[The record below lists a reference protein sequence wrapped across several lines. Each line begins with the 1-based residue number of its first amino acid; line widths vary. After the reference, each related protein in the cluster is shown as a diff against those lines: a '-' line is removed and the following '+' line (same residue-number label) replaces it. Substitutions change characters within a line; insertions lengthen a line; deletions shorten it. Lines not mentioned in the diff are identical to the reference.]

1 MWGQTLL
8 LSSLFHQFRASR
20 QYPASP
26 NVSAMDTVQ
35 RNKRKAVAFS
45 PLLDISIIPSLGYSR
60 KRRRGLTMDRV
71 VYESFAGEQITQE
84 ILEEASRLFSENY
97 GTWGKDSGR
106 AGS

>member
-1 MWGQTLL
+1 
-8 LSSLFHQFRASR
+8 
-20 QYPASP
+20 
-26 NVSAMDTVQ
+26 MDTVQ
-35 RNKRKAVAFS
+35 PNKSKVVAFS

-60 KRRRGLTMDRV
+60 KRRRGLTMDKV
-71 VYESFAGEQITQE
+71 LYESFAGEQITQE